1 MAFKI
6 AVSNQ
11 KGGTGK
17 TTISVNI
24 AAAFEAGGNKVALID
39 ADPQGTSVRWVTSG
53 ENTLPMTVLS
63 GCRRGIGGEIKKQD
77 ANFDVIVVDALETSK
92 TRESPPCS
100 RSPTSASCR
109 CHRRQPIST
118 ARSR

>member
-39 ADPQGTSVRWVTSG
+39 ADPQA
-53 ENTLPMTVLS
+53 
-63 GCRRGIGGEIKKQD
+63 RRSDG
-77 ANFDVIVVDALETSK
+77 
-92 TRESPPCS
+92 
-100 RSPTSASCR
+100 
-109 CHRRQPIST
+109 
-118 ARSR
+118 

>member
-63 GCRRGIGGEIKKQD
+63 L
-77 ANFDVIVVDALETSK
+77 AL
-92 TRESPPCS
+92 PAAA
-100 RSPTSASCR
+100 SA
-109 CHRRQPIST
+109 
-118 ARSR
+118 ARSRNRTRTST